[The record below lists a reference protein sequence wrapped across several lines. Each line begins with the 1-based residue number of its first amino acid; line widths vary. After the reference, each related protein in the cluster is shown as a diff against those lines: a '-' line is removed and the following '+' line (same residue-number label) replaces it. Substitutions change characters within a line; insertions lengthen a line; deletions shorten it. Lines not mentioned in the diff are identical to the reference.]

1 MPIERQIQK
10 GHPGQLR
17 QRCRAGFTLVELM
30 VVVAVV
36 GILAVVAAPGMAAL
50 LNANRLSGAAGELTA
65 ALQIA
70 RSEAI
75 RRNARVTVCAST
87 NGTDCVASTAWSTGW
102 IVHGNDNATG
112 NDEVIRNDVPT
123 GTVQISGPAAGI
135 VFRPSGI
142 IDAQT
147 TVTACMPVT
156 QPDENRRVITVMI
169 SGVLTTTKYNGSGS
183 C

>member
-1 MPIERQIQK
+1 MPITCQFRERLPSQAVQ
-10 GHPGQLR
+10 PQ
-17 QRCRAGFTLVELM
+17 QAGFTLVELM

-36 GILAVVAAPGMAAL
+36 GILAIVAAPGMSAL
-50 LNANRLSGAAGELTA
+50 LNANKLNGAAGELTA

-75 RRNARVTVCAST
+75 RRNARVTVCASVD
-87 NGTDCVASTAWSTGW
+87 GTTCATSTSWTAGW

-112 NDEVIRNDVPT
+112 NDQVIRNDAPK
-123 GTVQISGPAAGI
+123 GLVQISGPAAGI

-147 TVTACMPVT
+147 TVTMCMPVT
-156 QPDENRRVITVMI
+156 QPDENKRVITVMI
-169 SGVLTTTKYNGSGS
+169 SGVLSTAKANGSGS